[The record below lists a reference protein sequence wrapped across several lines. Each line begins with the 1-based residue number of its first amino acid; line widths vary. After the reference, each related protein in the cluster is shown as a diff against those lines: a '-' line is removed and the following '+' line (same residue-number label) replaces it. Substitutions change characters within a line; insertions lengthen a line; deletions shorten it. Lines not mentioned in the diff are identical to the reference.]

1 MASDNQCTCHR
12 KLGSSETFKQQLSKQ
27 TTTINKAVN
36 TYNVMDNLKNIFTDI
51 DQATGKNKFDT
62 EYKLVH
68 TMQKRLQSE
77 YQDLFNGT
85 INEFV
90 SIPETFKYE
99 KDISISIQGLEDRIA
114 VEKNQGQEAYGFKPS
129 EITKMENELKNMKGE
144 VAESLVQSKLKQ
156 FFAKNR
162 GVLFHSFHPESIL
175 QPLVE
180 RATAQRKNTNSLTLT
195 ALECKLTQALNINM
209 NTIEQDH

>member
-1 MASDNQCTCHR
+1 MASDNQCTCNR

-36 TYNVMDNLKNIFTDI
+36 TYNVMYSLKNIFTDI
-51 DQATGKNKFDT
+51 DQATGNNKFDT
-62 EYKLVH
+62 EYKLVD

-99 KDISISIQGLEDRIA
+99 KDMVSH
-114 VEKNQGQEAYGFKPS
+114 EKS
-129 EITKMENELKNMKGE
+129 
-144 VAESLVQSKLKQ
+144 
-156 FFAKNR
+156 
-162 GVLFHSFHPESIL
+162 H
-175 QPLVE
+175 
-180 RATAQRKNTNSLTLT
+180 
-195 ALECKLTQALNINM
+195 
-209 NTIEQDH
+209 D